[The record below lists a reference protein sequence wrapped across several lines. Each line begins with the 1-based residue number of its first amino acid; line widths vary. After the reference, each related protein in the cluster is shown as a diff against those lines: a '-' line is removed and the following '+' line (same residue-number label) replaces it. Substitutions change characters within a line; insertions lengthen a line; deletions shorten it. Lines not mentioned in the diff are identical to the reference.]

1 MNEYAVY
8 ILLCRDRSYY
18 TGVTSELE
26 ERLQAHQRG
35 DDPEAYT
42 YPRRPLELVYAEYF
56 GNIRD
61 AIAAEKQ
68 IQGWSRKKKEALISG
83 KVELLHELAMSS
95 EKRARL
101 SALKP

>member
-18 TGVTSELE
+18 TGVTSNLE
-26 ERLQAHQRG
+26 ERLQAHNKG
-35 DDPEAYT
+35 DDPQAYT
-42 YPRRPLELVYAEYF
+42 YLRRPLELVYTEYF

-61 AIAAEKQ
+61 AISAEKQ

-83 KVELLHELAMSS
+83 KVELLHELAMSN

-101 SALKP
+101 SQLKS